1 MWVLA
6 SAWPRVRFQH
16 RKVRK
21 KRSDARAITM
31 MPETQALHEL
41 LAGQD
46 APGRLALAFMT
57 SVRHQGGAYACPYAS
72 SSRGS
77 GLGLVGS

>member
-1 MWVLA
+1 MRLLA
-6 SAWPRVRFQH
+6 IAWPRARFQH

-31 MPETQALHEL
+31 MPDLQALHDL
-41 LAGQD
+41 LEGQD

-77 GLGLVGS
+77 GLGFL